1 MLYYFSDFFDNFYKQ
16 NSNLELIWKCILTG
30 GLHKHAILI
39 TVTVV
44 VIYWKQPRKNTEC
57 IYKRFMHK
65 GVFFL
70 ATTTCFEYFMCAKIL
85 FSSRSRIYNNIYSYM

>member
-16 NSNLELIWKCILTG
+16 NSNLAG
-30 GLHKHAILI
+30 GLHKNAILI

-44 VIYWKQPRKNTEC
+44 EIYWKQPRKNTEC

-65 GVFFL
+65 GVFS
-70 ATTTCFEYFMCAKIL
+70 CD
-85 FSSRSRIYNNIYSYM
+85 SYMFRIFYVC

>member
-39 TVTVV
+39 SDSGRNLL
-44 VIYWKQPRKNTEC
+44 KAAEQNTEC
-57 IYKRFMHK
+57 IYTRFMHK
-65 GVFFL
+65 GVFSCDNYVWNILGVRRFYL
-70 ATTTCFEYFMCAKIL
+70 CDLFM
-85 FSSRSRIYNNIYSYM
+85 

>member
-16 NSNLELIWKCILTG
+16 NSNLELIWKCVLTG
-30 GLHKHAILI
+30 GPHKNAILI

-44 VIYWKQPRKNTEC
+44 EIYWKQPRKNTEC

-65 GVFFL
+65 GVFS
-70 ATTTCFEYFMCAKIL
+70 CD
-85 FSSRSRIYNNIYSYM
+85 SYMFRIFYVC